1 MPRRVLISRID
12 PATDRPFGRSFEVVP
27 YDYCLKLRGE
37 MINAAL
43 TLIRAALTHQ
53 VESPYEGR
61 LASFERWDAWVR
73 HAVVFANEL
82 TPNFFGD
89 PMDAIK
95 INQAT
100 DPEQEALSS
109 FLSSFEAVFGDRPIS
124 VPELCKQIDFCSQ
137 ESKEFALKSALEEL
151 TGQRYRDL
159 NPKTI
164 GKFLGYRK
172 ERIADGRKLIKGPK
186 INDRQTWRV
195 ERA

>member
-1 MPRRVLISRID
+1 
-12 PATDRPFGRSFEVVP
+12 
-27 YDYCLKLRGE
+27 
-37 MINAAL
+37 
-43 TLIRAALTHQ
+43 
-53 VESPYEGR
+53 
-61 LASFERWDAWVR
+61 
-73 HAVVFANEL
+73 
-82 TPNFFGD
+82 
-89 PMDAIK
+89 MDAIK